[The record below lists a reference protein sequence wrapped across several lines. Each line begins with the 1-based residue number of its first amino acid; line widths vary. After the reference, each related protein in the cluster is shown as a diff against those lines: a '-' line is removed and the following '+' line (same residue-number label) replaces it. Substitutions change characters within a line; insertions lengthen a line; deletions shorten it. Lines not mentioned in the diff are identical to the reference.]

1 LTRHEE
7 LITVRFRCSQIA
19 REGRLSARSRQLSS
33 YRHTWANGYIRMT
46 ARRPGTTVMGAKRNE
61 QVWPKLAESGTTA
74 LECALATSRRS
85 LLEIVDGG

>member
-1 LTRHEE
+1 
-7 LITVRFRCSQIA
+7 
-19 REGRLSARSRQLSS
+19 
-33 YRHTWANGYIRMT
+33 MT